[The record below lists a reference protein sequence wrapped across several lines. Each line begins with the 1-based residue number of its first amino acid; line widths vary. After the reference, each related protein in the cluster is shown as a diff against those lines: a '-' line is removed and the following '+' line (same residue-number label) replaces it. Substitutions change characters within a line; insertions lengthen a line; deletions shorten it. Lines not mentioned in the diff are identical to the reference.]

1 MNPEDEDAEAPEPPL
16 AYTPTPRPRV
26 ERPSGAAPAPPPAPS
41 PTTPPDIALPSVG
54 RVGGV
59 RARNAQHNLDLDL
72 RRMKRRKRFGFL
84 IIAASS
90 LFIALVVAPVTWVA
104 AYLFIDPPTNILM
117 LLRAGE
123 GQTIRHQPVP
133 LSAISPHLVRAVI
146 AAEDNNFCSHSGFD
160 IEAIQDAMQSNA
172 RGERVVGASTI
183 SQQVAKNLFL
193 WPERSWL
200 RKGLETYFTALI
212 EFMWPKRRIMEH
224 YLNIAEWNDGN
235 FGAEAAAQALFQVSA
250 ADLSPRQAAQLAA
263 VLPSPYCGPRGD
275 PKPCW
280 RADRPGPYV
289 RSRAAMLVQRAA
301 TVRNEHL
308 AGCVLQRDAAPNPK

>member
-1 MNPEDEDAEAPEPPL
+1 
-16 AYTPTPRPRV
+16 V
-26 ERPSGAAPAPPPAPS
+26 ERPTAAPAPPPPQAP
-41 PTTPPDIALPSVG
+41 PATPPDIALPSAA

-104 AYLFIDPPTNILM
+104 VYLFIDPPANILM
-117 LLRAGE
+117 MQRAGE

-146 AAEDNNFCSHSGFD
+146 AAEDNNFCSHAGCD
-160 IEAIQDAMQSNA
+160 VEAIEDAMQANA
-172 RGERVVGASTI
+172 RGANTRGASTI

-224 YLNIAEWNDGN
+224 YLNIAEFGDGY
-235 FGAEAAAQALFQVSA
+235 FGAEAAARAYFQVSA
-250 ADLSPRQAAQLAA
+250 ADLTPRQAAQLAA
-263 VLPSPYCGPRGD
+263 VLPSPNR
-275 PKPCW
+275 W

-289 RSRAAMLVQRAA
+289 RSRAATLVQRAG

-308 AGCVLQRDAAPNPK
+308 AGCVLDQDAAQNPSSDPK